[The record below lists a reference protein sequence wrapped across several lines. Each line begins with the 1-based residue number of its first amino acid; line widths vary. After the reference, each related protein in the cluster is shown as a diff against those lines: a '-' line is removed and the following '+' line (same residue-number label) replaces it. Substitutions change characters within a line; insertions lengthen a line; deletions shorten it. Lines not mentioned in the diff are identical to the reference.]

1 MNCNAIYYFQIP
13 TKIIHGLNATSK
25 VGEEAIILGIKKA
38 LIVTDSGVKGAG
50 LIDPGLK
57 SLKSVGIPAVIFD
70 EVEIDPGIKT
80 VMKGVEV
87 FRSEECNGVI
97 VVGGGSPLCA
107 GKAIALVA
115 TNGGSIEDY
124 EGVERYKIPPLPVI
138 GIPTTAGSG
147 SEVSAV
153 FIITDEYRN
162 YKMYIRG
169 IACYPKVAILDP
181 LLLLNIPY
189 WPGMN
194 AGMDALSHAIGACC
208 TTQATPITDSLAIAS
223 VVMITKYLASSVL
236 TNDLEAKNFQLIAS
250 TMANIACGNA
260 QIDLIHVLS
269 HPLSRYHMAHGL
281 VCGILIPYVM
291 EFNLPVCEDKFAEIA
306 IALGEP
312 SHGLKRNELAQKA
325 IKRIKELYIKIG
337 FPNKLPADIV
347 DRKHIPELARQAMGR
362 WTAKFNKRKFE
373 ERDLVEIYHKALVG
387 WN

>member
-1 MNCNAIYYFQIP
+1 MNYDAIYYFQIP
-13 TKIIHGLNATSK
+13 TKIIYGLNTINK
-25 VGEEAIILGIKKA
+25 VGEEAKILGIKKA
-38 LIVTDSGVKGAG
+38 LIVTDAGVKGVG

-57 SLKSVGIPAVIFD
+57 SLESAGIPAVVFD
-70 EVEIDPGIKT
+70 EIEIDPGTNT
-80 VMKGVEV
+80 VTRGVDLL
-87 FRSEECNGVI
+87 RSEKCDGVI

-115 TNGGSIEDY
+115 TNGGSIADY
-124 EGVERYKIPPLPVI
+124 EGIEMYKVPPLPVI

-153 FIITDEYRN
+153 FIITDEKRN
-162 YKMYIRG
+162 YKMYVRG
-169 IACYPKVAILDP
+169 VKCYPEVAILDP
-181 LLLLNIPY
+181 VLLLNIPY

-223 VVMITKYLASSVL
+223 IAMITKHLASSIL
-236 TNDLEAKNFQLIAS
+236 TNDLEAKNRQLIAS

-291 EFNLPVCEDKFAEIA
+291 EFNLPVCEDRFAEIA

-312 SHGLKRNELAQKA
+312 SHGLTRNELAKKT
-325 IKRIKELYIKIG
+325 IKRIKELYIEIG
-337 FPNKLPADIV
+337 FPNKLPTDTV
-347 DRKHIPELARQAMGR
+347 ERKHIPNLARQAMGR
-362 WTAKFNKRKFE
+362 WTAKFNRRKFDE
-373 ERDLVEIYHKALVG
+373 KDLVEIYHKALEG
-387 WN
+387 WK